1 MTSMYNK
8 NIQDLF
14 LRTFYP
20 NKQRL
25 GNPNGDGGYVIAPNL
40 NYDLFVS
47 AGIDRNVTFEID
59 FQKQNPGI
67 KTLAFDGTISGTNV
81 GGIPIIHK
89 NISTDNTDTTTNL
102 IQETNS
108 YKNIFLKMDIEGH
121 EIQWLLNFPD
131 LSIFKQIAIEIH
143 TFNLAF
149 YEKILKTHKLI
160 YVTPNN
166 HEILQKKGRGANLDW
181 DIRYGM
187 KLPYLLEATFLRN
200 SEFKGE
206 TELDFSPIPGDLS
219 VKNVASVDCPPLDG
233 YPWAQQ

>member
-1 MTSMYNK
+1 MKDK

-25 GNPNGDGGYVIAPNL
+25 GNPAGDGGYVIAPNL
-40 NYDLFVS
+40 NYDLLVS

-67 KTLAFDGTISGTNV
+67 KTLAFDGTISATNV

-121 EIQWLLNFPD
+121 EIEWLLNFPD
-131 LSIFKQIAIEIH
+131 LSIFKQITMEIH
-143 TFNLAF
+143 IFNPAF

-166 HEILQKKGRGANLDW
+166 HEILQKSGGEKKPDW
-181 DIRYGM
+181 EIRHGM
-187 KLPYLLEATFLRN
+187 KMPWLIEATFLRN
-200 SEFKGE
+200 SEFKDDPQ
-206 TELDFSPIPGDLS
+206 LDFSPIPGELS
-219 VKNVASVDCPPLDG
+219 VKNVASVECPPLDG
-233 YPWAQQ
+233 YPWTN